1 MAGPRT
7 SVRIKKIDR
16 YLLTEVMGPF
26 FGGLVF
32 FVFLFLM
39 FQMLRLADFFIV
51 HGAPFLTL
59 LKLTGLLT
67 LTFIPTA
74 LPIAFLISIL
84 MAFGR
89 LSSDSELVAMKACGM
104 SLLRLATPVLAFAAL
119 VSAFSLTLN
128 LEWVPWSQRA
138 FKSTLLKV
146 SNTKAVS
153 SIKEG
158 TFTSGFFDLLVYA
171 DKVDSQTNRLY
182 RVFIYDERDAKN
194 PMTIVAQTGEIVP
207 VANTSELGNSILLRL
222 YHGSI
227 YRNDTATATAQ
238 KIAFGEYKLY
248 LQIEEGADTSIT
260 KPGMIPVRELLSKIK
275 TYPARSFEGLE
286 LKSEL
291 WKRVAMGLTPFF
303 FVFLGIGFGTV
314 RTRSVRASA
323 AIVAFGTLLTYW
335 SLQLAMVTVVLKG
348 WFMVPIVAMQV
359 PNIILGI
366 VGIWSFRRSSW

>member
-1 MAGPRT
+1 MAGP
-7 SVRIKKIDR
+7 RIKKIDR

-104 SLLRLATPVLAFAAL
+104 SLLRLAAPVLAFAAL

-207 VANTSELGNSILLRL
+207 VANVSELGNSILLRL

-227 YRNDTATATAQ
+227 YRNDVATATAQ

-260 KPGMIPVRELLSKIK
+260 KPGMIPVRELVSKIK
-275 TYPARSFEGLE
+275 AYPPRSFEGLE
-286 LKSEL
+286 LQSEL

-335 SLQLAMVTVVLKG
+335 TLQLAMVTVVLKG
-348 WFMVPIVAMQV
+348 WFMVPFLAMQI
-359 PNIILGI
+359 PNVILGI